1 MKFSRLI
8 SSLLAVSALVLAACG
23 GESSSSNSSTPAGDV
38 LTIATSFYPLSEIV
52 EKVTTGMS
60 VEIVNLTPPGVGAH
74 DHELTASQLD
84 DLTTVDAVFYLGGG
98 LQPSVEKAVAQ
109 LDNTITVV
117 DLMDHAQTIDAVKE
131 KDKDGHDD
139 HSEEEGAH
147 SDEEGHDDHSEE
159 EGAHSD
165 EEGHDDHSEEEGAH
179 SDEEG
184 HDDHAH
190 GDTDPHVWLD
200 PANMISMTKAVVAT
214 LSTLAPDSKTTL
226 DTNSASYIAE
236 LEQLGTAIDT
246 AFANCASRALVTSH
260 DAFGYFAAR
269 AKLDTVPIAGVNPE
283 NEPSAKE
290 LEAIAQ
296 VARDAKATTVFFE
309 AQLPEGLAKTVAS
322 AIGAQVDLVDPIE
335 TISSA
340 DLNAGKNYISIQT
353 QNIENVTKG
362 LRCS

>member
-1 MKFSRLI
+1 MKFSHRI
-8 SSLLAVSALVLAACG
+8 ASLVASSALILTACG
-23 GESSSSNSSTPAGDV
+23 GESSSSDTSAPAGDL

-52 EKVTTGMS
+52 EKVTTGLN
-60 VEIVNLTPPGVGAH
+60 VDIVSLTPPGVGAH

-84 DLTTVDAVFYLGGG
+84 DLTAVDAVFYLGGG

-109 LDNTITVV
+109 LNNTITVI
-117 DLMDHAQTIDAVKE
+117 DLMDHTQTIDAVKE
-131 KDKDGHDD
+131 KEDGHD
-139 HSEEEGAH
+139 HGK
-147 SDEEGHDDHSEE
+147 DETKSK
-159 EGAHSD
+159 
-165 EEGHDDHSEEEGAH
+165 
-179 SDEEG
+179 EEG

-200 PANMISMTKAVVAT
+200 PANMVSMTQAVVTALTT
-214 LSTLAPDSKTTL
+214 LSPDSTTTL
-226 DTNSASYIAE
+226 VTNAATYIEE
-236 LEQLGTAIDT
+236 LEQLGTAMDT
-246 AFANCASRALVTSH
+246 AFASCASRALVTSH

-290 LEAIAQ
+290 LEAIAK

-309 AQLPEGLAKTVAS
+309 AQLPEGLAKTVAT
-322 AIGAQVDLVDPIE
+322 AIGAEVDVVDPIE

-353 QNIENVTKG
+353 QNIENVAQG

>member
-1 MKFSRLI
+1 MKFSARI
-8 SSLLAVSALVLAACG
+8 TNLLAISALVLAACG
-23 GESSSSNSSTPAGDV
+23 GESSSSDTSAPTGDV

-52 EKVTTGMS
+52 EKVTTGVS

-74 DHELTASQLD
+74 DHELTARQLD

-109 LDNTITVV
+109 LDSTITVI
-117 DLMDHAQTIDAVKE
+117 DLMDHARTIDAVKE
-131 KDKDGHDD
+131 KEDGHDHSD
-139 HSEEEGAH
+139 DEKHSE
-147 SDEEGHDDHSEE
+147 
-159 EGAHSD
+159 
-165 EEGHDDHSEEEGAH
+165 
-179 SDEEG
+179 EEG

-200 PANMISMTKAVVAT
+200 PANMVSMTQAVVTALTT
-214 LSTLAPDSKTTL
+214 LSPDSTTTL
-226 DTNSASYIAE
+226 ETNSAAYIAE
-236 LEQLGTAIDT
+236 LEQLGTAMDA
-246 AFANCASRALVTSH
+246 AFTDCASRALVTSH

-290 LEAIAQ
+290 LESIAK

-322 AIGAQVDLVDPIE
+322 AIGAEVDVVDPIE

-340 DLNAGKNYISIQT
+340 DLSAGKNYISIQT
-353 QNIENVTKG
+353 QNIESIAQG
-362 LRCS
+362 LRCSS

>member
-1 MKFSRLI
+1 MKFSRRI
-8 SSLLAVSALVLAACG
+8 TSLLAVSALVLAACG

-109 LDNTITVV
+109 LDSTITVM

-131 KDKDGHDD
+131 
-139 HSEEEGAH
+139 
-147 SDEEGHDDHSEE
+147 EEGHDDHS
-159 EGAHSD
+159 D
-165 EEGHDDHSEEEGAH
+165 EESHDE
-179 SDEEG
+179 
-184 HDDHAH
+184 H

-200 PANMISMTKAVVAT
+200 PANMVSMTKAVIDT
-214 LSTLAPDSKTTL
+214 LSTLSPDSKTTL
-226 DTNSASYIAE
+226 DTNGSSYIAE
-236 LEQLGTAIDT
+236 LEQLGTAMDT
-246 AFANCASRALVTSH
+246 AFANCATRALVTSH

-322 AIGAQVDLVDPIE
+322 SIGAEVDAVDPIE

-353 QNIENVTKG
+353 QNIESIAQG

>member
-1 MKFSRLI
+1 MKFSHRI
-8 SSLLAVSALVLAACG
+8 SILLAVSALVLAACG

-109 LDNTITVV
+109 LDSTITVM

-131 KDKDGHDD
+131 
-139 HSEEEGAH
+139 
-147 SDEEGHDDHSEE
+147 
-159 EGAHSD
+159 

-290 LEAIAQ
+290 LEAIAK
-296 VARDAKATTVFFE
+296 VARDAKATTVLFE
-309 AQLPEGLAKTVAS
+309 AQLLAKCIDV
-322 AIGAQVDLVDPIE
+322 
-335 TISSA
+335 
-340 DLNAGKNYISIQT
+340 N
-353 QNIENVTKG
+353 
-362 LRCS
+362 

>member
-1 MKFSRLI
+1 MKFSTRI
-8 SSLLAVSALVLAACG
+8 TSLLAVSALVLAACG
-23 GESSSSNSSTPAGDV
+23 GESSSSDTSAPAGDV

-52 EKVTTGMS
+52 EKVTTGVS

-74 DHELTASQLD
+74 DHELTARQLD

-109 LDNTITVV
+109 LDSTITVI

-131 KDKDGHDD
+131 KEDGHNHSDDEHGDHNDKD
-139 HSEEEGAH
+139 E
-147 SDEEGHDDHSEE
+147 
-159 EGAHSD
+159 
-165 EEGHDDHSEEEGAH
+165 
-179 SDEEG
+179 EEG

-200 PANMISMTKAVVAT
+200 PANMISMTQAVVTALTT
-214 LSTLAPDSKTTL
+214 LSPDSTTTL
-226 DTNSASYIAE
+226 DTNGASYIAE

-246 AFANCASRALVTSH
+246 AFANCVSRALVTSH

-269 AKLDTVPIAGVNPE
+269 AKLDTIPIAGVNPE

-290 LEAIAQ
+290 LESIAK

-322 AIGAQVDLVDPIE
+322 AIGAEVDVVDPIE

-353 QNIENVTKG
+353 QNIESIAQG

>member
-1 MKFSRLI
+1 MKFSARI
-8 SSLLAVSALVLAACG
+8 TSLVATSALVLAACG
-23 GESSSSNSSTPAGDV
+23 GESSSSDTSAPTGDV

-52 EKVTTGMS
+52 EKVTTGVS

-84 DLTTVDAVFYLGGG
+84 DLTSVDAVFYLGGG

-109 LDNTITVV
+109 LNSTITVI

-131 KDKDGHDD
+131 KEDGHDHSKD
-139 HSEEEGAH
+139 EAHSEEEN
-147 SDEEGHDDHSEE
+147 
-159 EGAHSD
+159 
-165 EEGHDDHSEEEGAH
+165 
-179 SDEEG
+179 

-200 PANMISMTKAVVAT
+200 PANMVSMTQAVVAALT
-214 LSTLAPDSKTTL
+214 NLSPDSKTTL
-226 DTNSASYIAE
+226 DTNAATYIAE

-246 AFANCASRALVTSH
+246 AFADCASRALVTSH

-269 AKLDTVPIAGVNPE
+269 AQLDTVPIAGVNPE

-290 LEAIAQ
+290 LEAIAK

-309 AQLPEGLAKTVAS
+309 AQLPEGLAKTVAT
-322 AIGAQVDLVDPIE
+322 AIGADVDVVDPIE

-353 QNIENVTKG
+353 QNIESIAQG